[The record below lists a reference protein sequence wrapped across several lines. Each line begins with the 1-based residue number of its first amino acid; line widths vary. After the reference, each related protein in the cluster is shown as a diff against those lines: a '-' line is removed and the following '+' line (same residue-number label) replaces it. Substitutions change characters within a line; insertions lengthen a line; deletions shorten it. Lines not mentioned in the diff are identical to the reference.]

1 MHLKH
6 KFWLFAFLVM
16 FAGCASMEQAK
27 SFNEQAAYADSTL
40 DGIVTSLSSQY
51 QAGVIT
57 KAEKDSM
64 LAQVQK
70 ALDGI
75 KTAKG
80 MQGLKDPKDA
90 QAALQDAQVIILQL
104 QKQLQESQK

>member
-57 KAEKDSM
+57 KAEKRLAYGPNSSLSLTTYNSPDS
-64 LAQVQK
+64 
-70 ALDGI
+70 
-75 KTAKG
+75 
-80 MQGLKDPKDA
+80 
-90 QAALQDAQVIILQL
+90 
-104 QKQLQESQK
+104 

>member
-1 MHLKH
+1 MKRQIIG
-6 KFWLFAFLVM
+6 FLIAIM
-16 FAGCASMEQAK
+16 LAGCANMEAAK

-57 KAEKDSM
+57 KTEKDAM

-70 ALDGI
+70 ALDAI
-75 KTAKG
+75 KSAKG